1 MKSRTVWG
9 VIISLTIVMIIFL
22 ILITRLIIPDHD
34 ITQLTL
40 SFKPFIGFDDTDRNL
55 VLYKPSTIRCD
66 LHDNIYLL
74 DQGNARIMVYD
85 SSGTWMNQIGKK
97 GRGPGEF
104 LDPTDFYI
112 DKFNNIY
119 VVDVGNRKVAM
130 FDSAQNYQNEFRI
143 EATYLAPLNRIAVS
157 FKGEIY
163 LHLPEHG
170 YLFSVYS
177 KNGLLIKR
185 FGDLR
190 EYNYIHKNIFAR
202 MLFNQIAFD
211 FDDEGYLNV
220 LFLSMPVFRRYDPDL
235 KLIFEKEIQTKEM
248 KCITQDYKKQ
258 LKRNPPKD
266 PTTISFPLYFCDL
279 LVKRNGESLVALGRG
294 RGFYYISKSG
304 EAIFYYKPQPYK
316 QSPDIHRLC
325 ETKKGDLIGVDRFDY
340 IAYLYQF
347 ESSY

>member
-1 MKSRTVWG
+1 M
-9 VIISLTIVMIIFL
+9 SLTSKSKRIYTIYSPGILLVIFL
-22 ILITRLIIPDHD
+22 IIILFFRHPNE
-34 ITQLTL
+34 IIYSNL

-66 LHDNIYLL
+66 LHGNIYLL

-85 SSGTWMNQIGKK
+85 SSGTWMNQIGKE

-130 FDSAQNYQNEFRI
+130 FDSEQNYKNEFRI
-143 EATYLAPLNRIAVS
+143 EATYLAPENRIAVS
-157 FKGEIY
+157 SKGEIY

-190 EYNYIHKNIFAR
+190 EYNYIHKNIFAS
-202 MLFNQIAFD
+202 MLFNQVAFD
-211 FDDEGYLNV
+211 FDNEGYLNV
-220 LFLSMPVFRRYDPDL
+220 LFLAMPIFRRYDPDMNL
-235 KLIFEKEIQTKEM
+235 LFEKEIHTEEM
-248 KCITQDYKKQ
+248 KLVKKEYLQ
-258 LKRNPPKD
+258 RLKKHPPKD
-266 PTTISFPLYFCDL
+266 PTTISYSLYFYDL
-279 LVKRNGESLVALGRG
+279 YVKGNGENLIALRRG
-294 RGFYYISKSG
+294 RTKFYYLTKDG
-304 EAIFYYKPQPYK
+304 EIKFALKPQPYDN
-316 QSPDIHRLC
+316 SPYIFKFC
-325 ETKKGDLIGVDRFDY
+325 ETKKGELLGVDRFNCAVY
-340 IAYLYQF
+340 IYQF
-347 ESSY
+347 